1 VEAFHVGA
9 VAERGFKAP
18 PQPPELE
25 LAHLVAHGLAWPR
38 AVALDLRK
46 DKKGGRKVG
55 TRWSAHQNK
64 AAKEQRRALLALFS
78 EENRDRERERMAGG

>member
-1 VEAFHVGA
+1 MEAFHVGA

-46 DKKGGRKVG
+46 EKREEGVHTERKP
-55 TRWSAHQNK
+55 RKS
-64 AAKEQRRALLALFS
+64 KEELC
-78 EENRDRERERMAGG
+78 